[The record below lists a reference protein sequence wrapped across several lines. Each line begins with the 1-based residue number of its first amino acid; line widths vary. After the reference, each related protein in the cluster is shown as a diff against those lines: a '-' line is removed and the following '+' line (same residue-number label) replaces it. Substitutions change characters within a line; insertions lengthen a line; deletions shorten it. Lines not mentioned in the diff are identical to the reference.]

1 MSVDQGKASGRR
13 DRGTAPNWQDLAG
26 DWGRGGRRAPA
37 RRPRQA
43 SPAVACASW
52 SPMDGD
58 AQFQGV
64 AGQDVLALRHVTLTQ
79 LISAIN
85 VLEPGL
91 SLHLDQD
98 GGIGFLD
105 RQGEP
110 ASFSGDMTI
119 RAATLRFFT
128 VSKLLVD

>member
-1 MSVDQGKASGRR
+1 MSMDQGKASGRR
-13 DRGTAPNWQDLAG
+13 DGSTARNWREMAG
-26 DWGRGGRRAPA
+26 DWGRGSRRAPA
-37 RRPRQA
+37 RHPRLA
-43 SPAVACASW
+43 TPAVACASW

-105 RQGEP
+105 RKGEP
-110 ASFSGDMTI
+110 APFSGDMTI
-119 RAATLRFFT
+119 RAATLRFFA